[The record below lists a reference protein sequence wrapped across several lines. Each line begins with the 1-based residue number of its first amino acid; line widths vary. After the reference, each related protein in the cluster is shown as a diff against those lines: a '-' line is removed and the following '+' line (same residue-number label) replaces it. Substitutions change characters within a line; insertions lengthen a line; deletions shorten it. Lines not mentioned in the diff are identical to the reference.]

1 MKLGRFEIVPVEF
14 GRFMLDGG
22 AMFGVVPKPL
32 WNRTN
37 PADEENRIQMT
48 TRGMLIRMDQKNI
61 LVDTGIGH
69 KMSEKLN
76 QIYAVD
82 FSRYTLKDSLNQ
94 LGFEYSDITDVI
106 LTHLHFDHTG
116 GSTIFDEKNNPA
128 PTFPNATYWI
138 QESQYQWALKP
149 SDRDKA
155 SFMPENFVPLN
166 DSGQLEKVNG
176 DTEIYPGISLLKIDG
191 HTFGQQMI
199 KVQDGSDTIL
209 YCADLFP
216 TSAHI
221 PLPYIMSYDLQPLST
236 LEEKKKYLAQ
246 ICDENWMLFF
256 EHDPNTILANVEKT
270 EKGYALGE
278 RLMVTDV

>member
-37 PADEENRIQMT
+37 PADEKNRIQMT
-48 TRGMLIRMDQKNI
+48 TRGMLIRMDLKNI

-76 QIYAVD
+76 QIYVTD
-82 FSRYTLKDSLNQ
+82 FSRYTLKGSLNQ
-94 LGFEYSDITDVI
+94 LGLEYSDITDVI

-116 GSTIFDEKNNPA
+116 GSTIFNEENNPV

-138 QESQYQWALKP
+138 QEIQYQWALNP

-155 SFMPENFVPLN
+155 SFMPENFVPLT
-166 DSGQLEKVNG
+166 DSGQLEQVNG
-176 DTEIYPGISLLKIDG
+176 DAEIYPGISLLKIDG
-191 HTFGQQMI
+191 HTFGQQMV
-199 KVQDGSDTIL
+199 KVQDGPDTIL

-236 LEEKKKYLAQ
+236 LEEKKKYLAH
-246 ICDENWMLFF
+246 ICNENWMLFF
-256 EHDPNTILANVEKT
+256 EHDPNTILAKVEKT